1 MPEAPKQAAI
11 VIWFDTALSASEGLT
26 LKVFS
31 VLKVILNKP
40 PPAPSSTIS
49 EVIGI
54 GVLPSNALNKPTGI
68 VPPTSI
74 PKSISGK

>member
-1 MPEAPKQAAI
+1 MK
-11 VIWFDTALSASEGLT
+11 VFAL
-26 LKVFS
+26 LKVTF
-31 VLKVILNKP
+31 NKP

-54 GVLPSNALNKPTGI
+54 GVLPSNALNKPSGI

-74 PKSISGK
+74 PRSISGK